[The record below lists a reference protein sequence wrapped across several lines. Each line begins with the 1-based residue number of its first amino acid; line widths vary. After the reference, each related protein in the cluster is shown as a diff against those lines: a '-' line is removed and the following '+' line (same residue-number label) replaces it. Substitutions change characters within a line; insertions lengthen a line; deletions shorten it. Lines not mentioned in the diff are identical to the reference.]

1 MSEILTYGCWLSVLA
16 VIAVRYFRGR
26 DTVGLVICFWLQ
38 LAMNHL
44 FGHIFY
50 SLSDVAD
57 KYIVQSRLGFEV
69 SGYALLGLALG
80 VLTSDVFVSLQTT
93 SKIARPP
100 VTREESLARYARVN
114 RLGGLAFGFGVGFY
128 LLGLTGVY
136 QLLPSSTAIF
146 SAASTLFISGLC
158 VKWWAL
164 TRLGRPREGRLW
176 AAGIIVYPFFTVL
189 VSGFIGFGVLGLII
203 VACFVAPAVRR
214 RTKWVWFAVSPIVL
228 YIGLSVWVTY
238 AASRNELRER
248 VWGGQSS
255 SSRVEV
261 LYDGMVNGWAWVDP
275 NDPKQLVAIERL
287 NQNVLL
293 GESVLYLESGQGE
306 FGSGQTFIDA
316 ALALIPRVL
325 WADKPVIGGSGGLVS
340 RYTGLRFA
348 EGTSVGIGQVME
360 LYVNFGRPAVF
371 GGFLLLGFVFAY
383 LDRRA
388 FQCLESGEAKS
399 FFVFFGLGVTLQNVI
414 GSFSETLPALV
425 GVVVLVYILTAIT
438 ERWMDPHARLA

>member
-1 MSEILTYGCWLSVLA
+1 MSEILTYGCWLSGLA

-69 SGYALLGLALG
+69 SGHALLGLSVG
-80 VLTSDVFVSLQTT
+80 ILTFDLFLSSPIT

-100 VTREESLARYARVN
+100 VTRAESLARLARVN
-114 RLGGLAFGFGVGFY
+114 RLGGLAFGFGVGLY

-136 QLLPSSTAIF
+136 QLIPSSTAIF

-158 VKWWAL
+158 VKWWTL
-164 TRLGRPREGRLW
+164 TRLGRSREGRLW
-176 AAGIIVYPFFTVL
+176 AAGIIVYPLFTVL
-189 VSGFIGFGVLGLII
+189 VSGFIGFGVLGLLI
-203 VACFVAPAVRR
+203 VACFVAPAVPTRS
-214 RTKWVWFAVSPIVL
+214 KWVWFALSPVVL
-228 YIGLSVWVTY
+228 YVGLSVWVTY
-238 AASRNELRER
+238 AASRTEVRDQ
-248 VWGGQSS
+248 VWGGQSTF
-255 SSRVEV
+255 SRVEV

-275 NDPKQLVAIERL
+275 NDPKQLLAVERL
-287 NQNVLL
+287 NQNVLI
-293 GESVLYLESGQGE
+293 GESVLYLEFGRGE

-316 ALALIPRVL
+316 AVALVPRVL
-325 WADKPVIGGSGGLVS
+325 WAHKPAFGGSGGLVS

-348 EGTSVGIGQVME
+348 EGTSVGIGQIME
-360 LYVNFGRPAVF
+360 MYVNFGRPAVF
-371 GGFLLLGFVFAY
+371 GGFLLIGFVIAY
-383 LDRRA
+383 FDRRA

-399 FFVFFGLGVTLQNVI
+399 FFVFFGLGLTLQNVI
-414 GSFSETLPALV
+414 GNFSETLPALV

-438 ERWMDPHARLA
+438 ERWIDPRARLA